1 MSKKPITIKSLS
13 TLNKNKNL
21 NTSDILVDK
30 WVNKE
35 EVVVGTI
42 NDLPIIEEDKETRLT
57 VLIPTY
63 LHRRI
68 KKHCASH
75 SISMKEKIIQVFKE
89 KFPEN

>member
-1 MSKKPITIKSLS
+1 MTKKTITIKSLS
-13 TLNKNKNL
+13 SLNNKNNSEVSE
-21 NTSDILVDK
+21 NVIDQ

-35 EVVVGTI
+35 AENNLI
-42 NDLPIIEEDKETRLT
+42 NEENKIQETRLT

-75 SISMKEKIIQVFKE
+75 SISMKDKILQVFKE
-89 KFPEN
+89 NFPET

>member
-1 MSKKPITIKSLS
+1 MTKKPITIKSLS
-13 TLNKNKNL
+13 TLNKKKNL

-35 EVVVGTI
+35 EEDISTI
-42 NDLPIIEEDKETRLT
+42 NNPPVTEEDKETRLT

-75 SISMKEKIIQVFKE
+75 SVSMKEKIIQVFKE